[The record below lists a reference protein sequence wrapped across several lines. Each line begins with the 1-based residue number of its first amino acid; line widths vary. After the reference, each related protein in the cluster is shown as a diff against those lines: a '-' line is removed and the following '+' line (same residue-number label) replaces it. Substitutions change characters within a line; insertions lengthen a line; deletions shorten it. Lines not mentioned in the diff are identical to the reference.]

1 MISYTQLYKE
11 VADNC
16 GFPSS
21 TSSQSLINA
30 QRHINYA
37 LRKFKNA
44 SRRYWTRKEVT
55 TNLVAT
61 QQSYTF
67 PEDMVRITTV
77 RVTSGGIT
85 LPVTMIDSE
94 ELWNRINLVP
104 GMTVGIPTQGFIRG
118 RNELLLYPIPSANY
132 ANGLIVSYETRQKD
146 MSIDDLTSATLNV
159 TQNATT
165 VVASTGTPFT
175 ANMVGQWLSVT
186 DGSDGNWYQ
195 ITGFTDSTHIT
206 LENYYQGLSKNGV
219 ASIIASV
226 PDIPEDFHQ
235 ALVDY
240 ACYRYFLKRK
250 DKDTA
255 ADYKSLFDEA
265 LKDYKA
271 IYSAKTTGLSQDD
284 LTPYTYNL
292 FGLPPQNVTA

>member
-1 MISYTQLYKE
+1 MITYTQAYKE

-16 GFPSS
+16 GFSGTVAS
-21 TSSQSLINA
+21 TSLTSA
-30 QRHINYA
+30 QRHINHA

-55 TNLVAT
+55 TNLVAS
-61 QQSYTF
+61 QQAYTF

-77 RVTSGGIT
+77 KATSGGLTI
-85 LPVTMIDSE
+85 PVTLIDSE
-94 ELWNRINLVP
+94 ELWNRLNLIP
-104 GMTVGIPTQGFIRG
+104 AMTVGIPTQGFIRG
-118 RNELLLYPIPSANY
+118 RNELLLYPIPSANVT
-132 ANGLIVSYETRQKD
+132 NGLIVSYESRQKD
-146 MSIDDLTSATLNV
+146 MSIDDITSATLNV
-159 TQNATT
+159 TVNSVS
-165 VVASTGTPFT
+165 VVASSGTPFT

-195 ITGFTDSTHIT
+195 ITGYTDSTHIT
-206 LENYYQGLSKNGV
+206 LENYYQGPTKTGV

-255 ADYKSLFDEA
+255 ADYKSLYDEA

-271 IYSAKTTGLSQDD
+271 IYAAKTTGLTQED
-284 LTPYTYNL
+284 LTPYSYNL
-292 FGLPPQNVTA
+292 FNLPPQNVTA